1 MTDNSTAYYLIYKY
15 NKMTYGK
22 ALEAINEGELLQ
34 RKVWD
39 GKGMFIFQ
47 RPSDNIPV
55 AIVLKVKSLPTA
67 VKDYFKN
74 KDGLKTIHFNSYLC
88 MKLPN
93 DDIKNGWVPSETD
106 IISDDW
112 VILSS

>member
-55 AIVLKVKSLPTA
+55 AIVLNVKSLPKA
-67 VKDYFKN
+67 VKDYFKK
-74 KDGLKTIHFNSYLC
+74 KDGLKTIQFNSYLC

-93 DDIKNGWVPSETD
+93 DEIKNGWVPSETD

-112 VILSS
+112 VIFSL